1 MSMKAFNSLKIR
13 GSYVNELQI
22 EQSKKIRMTL
32 FKTPQSLT
40 RETIESEDL
49 KTEEYDLQFNKLRL
63 FTIFIKPTYIL
74 AVKDTKAF
82 KISTYLTNY
91 RKMVKE
97 GIVPFEKGENVYHFR
112 MIFDEGNLDI
122 IAHDFSLSLVHEYPM
137 KFD

>member
-1 MSMKAFNSLKIR
+1 MKEFNSLMIR

-22 EQSKKIRMTL
+22 VQSKKIRITI
-32 FKTPQSLT
+32 FKTAQNLI

-74 AVKDTKAF
+74 AVKDTKAY
-82 KISTYLTNY
+82 KLSAYLTNY

-97 GIVPFEKGENVYHFR
+97 GIVPFEKGESVYHFR

-122 IAHDFSLSLVHEYPM
+122 IDHDFSLSLVHEYPL
-137 KFD
+137 